1 MSPEQAREEERVRC
15 EKIILN
21 MIKRHAD
28 EVGKVAMLKGILKRI
43 KNVPKQKAA

>member
-1 MSPEQAREEERVRC
+1 MTDAVAQERERC

-28 EVGKVAMLKGILKRI
+28 DVGKVAMLKGILKRI
-43 KNVPKQKAA
+43 KNVQKQEAA